1 MPATVALQNR
11 WAKEKEMERER
22 EGERES
28 EGEGKGAK
36 EGGKDREEETGRVRG
51 TE

>member
-1 MPATVALQNR
+1 MLRQRLSYFHAR
-11 WAKEKEMERER
+11 DGRER

-36 EGGKDREEETGRVRG
+36 EGEKDREEETGRVRG